1 MKYTS
6 IESIPENSIIPHW
19 YMYPPKGYF
28 TDTTDENWVQEK
40 YKEELGK
47 IMGPINIY
55 IHIPFCS
62 MKCSFCTLF
71 TTISTDY
78 DLYKHYV
85 NTLLQ
90 EVNLITEYLNAENC
104 SIQNLY
110 VGGGTPSLLPKGL
123 LEKLVTAI
131 KNRFKV
137 NPQATFAVEFAPES
151 TSTEIATNWREVG
164 FNRVSLGIQSF
175 NDQILNS
182 MNRKSPSNNNI
193 SILKELGKIGFKSI
207 NIDLIYNTNDQ
218 DLAQLQKDLTISTEL
233 VNCITIHPLA
243 IRRKTAYDISK
254 GIDLGED
261 YYRRQSNFFEYAFNY
276 FISKGWS
283 PTSSVTFSKNDIG
296 QPIEESESLGIP
308 TIGIG
313 IGGRSYLKSIH
324 TASINYQSKTRATEE
339 INSYLK
345 TIELKRFPIK
355 TFSILDE
362 EEILRRNIV
371 LSIVSRGVQSSV
383 INEIQNEVF
392 KNEVINT
399 FENLQM
405 LNLVYVD
412 NDVLKL
418 TQKGYF
424 NSAKIGG
431 LLSSKKV
438 QKLFW

>member
-1 MKYTS
+1 MIYNT

-47 IMGPINIY
+47 IKGPINIY

-78 DLYKHYV
+78 DLYKNYV

-90 EVNLITEYLNAENC
+90 EIDLITEYLSSENC

-110 VGGGTPSLLPKGL
+110 IGGGTPSLLPKEL
-123 LEKLVTAI
+123 LEKLVTTI
-131 KNRFKV
+131 RNRFTV

-151 TSTEIATNWREVG
+151 TSNEIATNWRQVG

-175 NDQILNS
+175 DDQVLNS
-182 MNRKSPSNNNI
+182 MNRKSPSSNNI
-193 SILKELGKIGFKSI
+193 SILKELRKIGFKSI

-218 DLAQLQKDLTISTEL
+218 DFTQLQKDLAISTEL

-254 GIDLGED
+254 GSDLGED
-261 YYRRQSNFFEYAFNY
+261 YYKRQSDFFEYAFNY
-276 FISKGWS
+276 FIGKGWS
-283 PTSSVTFSKNDIG
+283 PTSSVTFSKNNIG
-296 QPIEESESLGIP
+296 QPIEESESVGIP

-324 TASINYQSKTRATEE
+324 TASINYQSKTRADEE

-345 TIELKRFPIK
+345 TIELKKFPIK
-355 TFSILDE
+355 TFSILDD

-371 LSIVSRGVQSSV
+371 LGIVGRGVQVSV
-383 INEIQNEVF
+383 INEIQNKIFENEILNIF
-392 KNEVINT
+392 KN
-399 FENLQM
+399 LQA
-405 LNLVYVD
+405 LDLVYID
-412 NDVLKL
+412 KDIFKL

-431 LLSSKKV
+431 LLSSKKI